1 MDSSVFFI
9 FAVVVVGASL
19 AFLFKFFFFASF
31 LSLSDTC
38 GGGYSVTCQPIVL
51 AVAAICVFS
60 TYQLI
65 VFCVKQALRGF
76 GFCVKQALK
85 GGAFTIDLHVSF
97 QKKCAF
103 YNKGGGG
110 R

>member
-38 GGGYSVTCQPIVL
+38 GGGYSGNLSAHSPRCR
-51 AVAAICVFS
+51 C
-60 TYQLI
+60 Y
-65 VFCVKQALRGF
+65 LR
-76 GFCVKQALK
+76 L
-85 GGAFTIDLHVSF
+85 LHLSVDSIL
-97 QKKCAF
+97 C
-103 YNKGGGG
+103 
-110 R
+110 